1 MKKILL
7 TLVALAS
14 VSHATAQTN
23 SAWTL
28 RQCVEYA
35 IEHNI
40 TVKQR
45 ENSVKASEVEL
56 STARNSRL
64 PDLHASANQS
74 FNFGR
79 GLTSMNTYTNR
90 NTQST
95 GFDMG
100 TSVPLYTGGQISGT
114 IAVSRIN
121 LEVAM
126 ADLERAREDISLQ
139 VVSTYLQVLYQR
151 ELLNVAKEQLNLS
164 KEQLRRIEVLYNNG
178 KASSADVAEARAAV
192 ANDELSVTQQNNAHQ
207 LALLDL
213 VQLLE
218 INSPEGFDIDYDI
231 IADTSLLPDSLT
243 AITMP
248 SLLLTEQRPAL
259 RAEVLK
265 LQGAQR
271 SVRTAKSGY
280 YPNISL
286 SAGLGSSYYK
296 TSGFQAESFGKQL
309 DNNFNRYVGVSL
321 SVPVFNRF
329 STRNSVRQA
338 RLQVENQQLTLE
350 NTRNSLYKEM
360 QQAYYNALAAQRQYC
375 ASSTAADAA
384 QEAFRLVQ
392 HKYENGKATQTEY
405 EESRT
410 RMLKAVADLIQAKYT
425 YIFRSKILNFYQGEP
440 LC

>member
-14 VSHATAQTN
+14 VCHATAQTN

-139 VVSTYLQVLYQR
+139 VVSTYLQVLYQ
-151 ELLNVAKEQLNLS
+151 K
-164 KEQLRRIEVLYNNG
+164 K
-178 KASSADVAEARAAV
+178 
-192 ANDELSVTQQNNAHQ
+192 
-207 LALLDL
+207 DL
-213 VQLLE
+213 
-218 INSPEGFDIDYDI
+218 
-231 IADTSLLPDSLT
+231 
-243 AITMP
+243 
-248 SLLLTEQRPAL
+248 
-259 RAEVLK
+259 
-265 LQGAQR
+265 
-271 SVRTAKSGY
+271 
-280 YPNISL
+280 
-286 SAGLGSSYYK
+286 
-296 TSGFQAESFGKQL
+296 
-309 DNNFNRYVGVSL
+309 
-321 SVPVFNRF
+321 
-329 STRNSVRQA
+329 
-338 RLQVENQQLTLE
+338 
-350 NTRNSLYKEM
+350 
-360 QQAYYNALAAQRQYC
+360 
-375 ASSTAADAA
+375 
-384 QEAFRLVQ
+384 
-392 HKYENGKATQTEY
+392 
-405 EESRT
+405 
-410 RMLKAVADLIQAKYT
+410 
-425 YIFRSKILNFYQGEP
+425 
-440 LC
+440 